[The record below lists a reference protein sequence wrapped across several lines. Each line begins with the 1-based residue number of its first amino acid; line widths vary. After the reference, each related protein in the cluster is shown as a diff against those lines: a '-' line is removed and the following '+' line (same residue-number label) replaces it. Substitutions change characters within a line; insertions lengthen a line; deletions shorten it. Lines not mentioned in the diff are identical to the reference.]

1 MDVHKGLGTNIYYI
15 TRVHAWGGHCRC
27 AGAANSH
34 VHFVVHFC
42 FSFPAERPKLYLSLT
57 PTISIAIGITSALLI
72 GGCAI
77 LIGLRLSKCQNHP
90 RHHHHH
96 QQHRQNNGQSD
107 AQRSLKITS
116 KPILYNGSPGSSN
129 KSGGGSHKDD
139 DGEGDEKNP
148 DVIPDSSEEQVSSSN
163 GRRRRRRRSRKIC
176 GREVE

>member
-1 MDVHKGLGTNIYYI
+1 MFWVGLACT
-15 TRVHAWGGHCRC
+15 ACR
-27 AGAANSH
+27 ARANSH
-34 VHFVVHFC
+34 VHFVVHLC

-96 QQHRQNNGQSD
+96 PHRQSNGQSD

-139 DGEGDEKNP
+139 DGDGDEKNP

-163 GRRRRRRRSRKIC
+163 GSAEKEVQRFMDGKWMG
-176 GREVE
+176 GRQKKDFETLF